1 MARSII
7 KADYIIRSYS
17 STTNANGNLTLN
29 GTNDLKIFG
38 ATIDN
43 QPSTM
48 VICGKNSS
56 GVNMLCFRD
65 INTGE
70 KLAGISVEGY
80 IFGLLL

>member
-1 MARSII
+1 MASSII

-17 STTNANGNLTLN
+17 GTTNANGNLTLSS
-29 GTNDLKIFG
+29 TSDLKIFG

-48 VICGKNSS
+48 VICGKNSN
-56 GVNMLCFRD
+56 GANMLCFRD

-70 KLAGISVEGY
+70 KLVGISVEGY